1 MTKPPTM
8 PGIRILTR
16 SISAEWE
23 DLLLGAYTA
32 TPNGPKPTACAIWPP
47 SAYKTLGRNGAMT
60 VTWKTQSKLPPSPI
74 TAMPRRN
81 AAHRH
86 AL

>member
-16 SISAEWE
+16 SISEEWE

-60 VTWKTQSKLPPSPI
+60 VT
-74 TAMPRRN
+74 
-81 AAHRH
+81 
-86 AL
+86 